1 LAARTRVYGY
11 IVAALCTGAPLAPG
25 PAVTPQVEID
35 CERPAEARAYIAQL
49 RLAEI
54 EGAEDI
60 HRAAMW
66 EAFGR
71 CPAGEAGRPC
81 RAAEQRRFE
90 ARWEERRREIDTKY
104 REMLGAFEQRCRA
117 IISLIERG
125 VRGAS

>member
-1 LAARTRVYGY
+1 MPARTRVYGY
-11 IVAALCTGAPLAPG
+11 ILTALWAGGAGSPVALG
-25 PAVTPQVEID
+25 PELD
-35 CERPAEARAYIAQL
+35 CERPAEARAFIAQL

-71 CPAGEAGRPC
+71 CPAGDAGGPC

-90 ARWEERRREIDTKY
+90 RLWEEQRRGIEAKY
-104 REMLGAFEQRCRA
+104 RDVLGAFEQRCRA
-117 IISLIERG
+117 IIS
-125 VRGAS
+125 